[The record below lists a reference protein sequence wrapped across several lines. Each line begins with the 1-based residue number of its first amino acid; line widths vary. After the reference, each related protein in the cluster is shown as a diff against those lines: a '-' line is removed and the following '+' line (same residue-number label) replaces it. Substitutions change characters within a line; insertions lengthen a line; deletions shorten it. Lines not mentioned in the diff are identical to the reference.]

1 MLYVYA
7 KSNFLLVTPTLTSEE
22 VKSGLDVSTNW
33 RGGRIALKYIQ
44 IHHNFAGKDMSG
56 DFVMQVNLKSNT
68 KINMNKNIALKYIQI
83 HQNFATKDMSGDFF
97 MQININMNIKK

>member
-1 MLYVYA
+1 MFAENYRYVICIYA
-7 KSNFLLVTPTLTSEE
+7 KSNFLLVTPTPTSEE

-56 DFVMQVNLKSNT
+56 DFVMQVNLKINI
-68 KINMNKNIALKYIQI
+68 KINLNI
-83 HQNFATKDMSGDFF
+83 
-97 MQININMNIKK
+97 

>member
-44 IHHNFAGKDMSG
+44 IHRNFAVKDMSG
-56 DFVMQVNLKSNT
+56 DFVMQINI
-68 KINMNKNIALKYIQI
+68 KIEIRINININISLKYIQV
-83 HQNFATKDMSGDFF
+83 SYVVES
-97 MQININMNIKK
+97 